1 MGSGLTTLLPSV
13 PQTEDDDEVGDNP
26 LEKNEKEKKKGKKG
40 KKGDEPKDKK
50 MIVIDDGPKGK
61 KKGKEKD
68 DVLVM
73 DERLYYVII
82 KMLSLSLSLSSC
94 FGFI

>member
-1 MGSGLTTLLPSV
+1 MGSGLTTLFPSV
-13 PQTEDDDEVGDNP
+13 PQTEDDDEVGDNSP

-50 MIVIDDGPKGK
+50 MIVIDDGSKGK

-68 DVLVM
+68 DVLMM
-73 DERLYYVII
+73 DERLYYVIT
-82 KMLSLSLSLSSC
+82 MSSLSLSLSFS
-94 FGFI
+94 F